1 MKVLVTGAT
10 GFIGKE
16 LLRHLSFKGFEI
28 NILTRNP
35 KQARSKL
42 SIPCSVYQW
51 NPEKE
56 SPDIKSFKNVKAVI
70 HLAGENIASGRWT
83 QKRKAHIKNSRILS
97 TQRLV
102 KAIEKLEHKPDVLVS
117 ASGIGFYGGSGNKLL
132 TEDIPPGT
140 CYLAKVCKDWEEE
153 VKKVQEFNVRAV
165 SLRTGMVLGNE
176 GGAMGKMLLPFRMG
190 LGGRLG
196 NGNQWMSWIH
206 VIDLARMYIHA
217 MKSPSINGIYN
228 AVSPNPISNSEFT
241 NTLGKFL
248 NRPTLLSIPSF
259 VLRLLFGDMAQAL
272 LASQNVSPEK
282 ILSTGFQFKYESLNS
297 ALMQIVGRSNQEL
310 QSREMAS
317 SQEKQINKTKER

>member
-16 LLRHLSFKGFEI
+16 LLKHLSFEGYEI

-35 KQARSKL
+35 KQERSKL
-42 SIPCSVYQW
+42 VVPCSVYHW

-56 SPDIKSFKNVKAVI
+56 SPDIKSLKGVKAVI
-70 HLAGENIASGRWT
+70 HLAGENIANGRWT
-83 QKRKAHIKNSRILS
+83 QKRKANIKNSRILS

-102 KAIEKLEHKPDVLVS
+102 EAIGKLEHKPDVLVS

-132 TEDIPPGT
+132 KEDIPPGT

-153 VKKVQEFNVRAV
+153 VKKVQEFDVRAV
-165 SLRTGMVLGNE
+165 SIRTGMVLGDE
-176 GGAMGKMLLPFRMG
+176 GGAIGKMLLPFRMG

-206 VIDLARMYIHA
+206 LIDLARMYIHA
-217 MKSPSINGIYN
+217 IKSPSIKGAYN

-241 NTLGKFL
+241 NTLGKLL
-248 NRPTLLSIPSF
+248 NRPTLLPIPSF
-259 VLRLLFGDMAQAL
+259 VLRLLFGDMAQVL
-272 LASQNVSPEK
+272 LASQKVSPEK
-282 ILSTGFQFKYESLNS
+282 ILATGFLFKYESLNS
-297 ALMQIVGRSNQEL
+297 ALTQIVDASNQRDGFFPSET
-310 QSREMAS
+310 
-317 SQEKQINKTKER
+317 N